1 MISFA
6 ECPSEFRSDRL
17 GTVAANKK
25 GAITVDTLAELRTRL
40 NTLKAAYRAAQAK
53 VEGTKILA
61 YTLEDI
67 VAAKNDP
74 GANTIHWS
82 LYDTDST
89 TAQYNW
95 HIHYKPMWLKFQAI
109 CFFILSAFSFLGVV
123 CSMHGVDNKASVYYL
138 AVHDTDSGS
147 RGGIAIFILITLGY
161 TTYITTWALFQAK
174 ISASMELV
182 PHRTTPLALS
192 FNVRMVARLAAPLAF
207 FYLGWLAENGIQ
219 NGDWTRNKAPGFYN
233 SSIIYVNDSSTNFT
247 LVAQNVTQY
256 WRNSIS
262 MPSAFSNFYQL
273 QSVGI
278 IKQTFGTIF
287 PIMLFCV
294 LFLFLT
300 NAFNRLLVLLKMDK
314 YQFGAALVTE
324 EQLREG
330 RRQLQRTKKATV
342 RHRYHIQWSVEAR
355 LAKPATPQLPMFLTL
370 CTTHV
375 NPKWFVGAHL
385 PPREPAQLHHARGE
399 QRGGRR
405 RRHFLPALLRR
416 LQRQR
421 GRYGNPTKLNMVCS
435 CH

>member
-1 MISFA
+1 M
-6 ECPSEFRSDRL
+6 
-17 GTVAANKK
+17 
-25 GAITVDTLAELRTRL
+25 
-40 NTLKAAYRAAQAK
+40 
-53 VEGTKILA
+53 EGTKILA

-89 TAQYNW
+89 VAEYNW
-95 HIHYKPMWLKFQAI
+95 HIHYKPRWLKLQAI
-109 CFFILSAFSFLGVV
+109 CFFVLSVFSFLGVV
-123 CSMHGVDNKASVYYL
+123 CSMNGVDNEASVYYL
-138 AVHDTDSGS
+138 ATHDTENGS

-207 FYLGWLAENGIQ
+207 FYLGWLAENGIK
-219 NGDWTRNKAPGFYN
+219 NGDWTRNNAPGFSN
-233 SSIIYVNDSSTNFT
+233 STTVLVNDSSTNFT
-247 LVAQNVTQY
+247 LVEMNVTHHY
-256 WRNSIS
+256 RNSIS

-294 LFLFLT
+294 LFLFVT
-300 NAFNRLLVLLKMDK
+300 NAFNRLLVLVKLDK

-342 RHRYHIQWSVEAR
+342 SHLYHARWTVPLSSLREGSHRIQPCNIRLFVSNRIFHVSYRSAPSVVRICAASSR
-355 LAKPATPQLPMFLTL
+355 AWRTRTAPATAHSSSAFSAVSAAEKEVPNCLFEFKRIFQRIFASL
-370 CTTHV
+370 C
-375 NPKWFVGAHL
+375 
-385 PPREPAQLHHARGE
+385 
-399 QRGGRR
+399 
-405 RRHFLPALLRR
+405 
-416 LQRQR
+416 
-421 GRYGNPTKLNMVCS
+421 
-435 CH
+435 